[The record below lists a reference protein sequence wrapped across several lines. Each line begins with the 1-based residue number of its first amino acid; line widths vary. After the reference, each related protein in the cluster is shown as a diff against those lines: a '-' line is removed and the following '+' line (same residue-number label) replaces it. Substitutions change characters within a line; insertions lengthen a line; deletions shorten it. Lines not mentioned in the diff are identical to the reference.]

1 MKRKRTPRREEEN
14 IPDTNCRTRPG
25 KTEGPLSAPV
35 NDTHMTEGVA
45 SEEDSKTTEQQELLK
60 NGSVR
65 DIVFYH
71 VKHML
76 GYRWP
81 EAEARIFSVEGFETR
96 ELTMSDAFPVI
107 GERHYSHKNF
117 MDTDWRCPDVHC
129 NERMKAR
136 TNYAEIY
143 LRSAAS
149 EIRHDFTEW
158 ILDENQAA
166 DLEDYIK
173 WKTHETGS
181 KPHYSLEDLK
191 EISLPYYLLG
201 GKYQCCDS
209 EPREPHD
216 QSPRTIRGAFY
227 VEHRRGREDSLE
239 RIPLFEERMTNPEN
253 ERVHET
259 FWTYLE
265 VTTLNWRMIAKE
277 PTFERKVW
285 EAFLKSTDPIAD
297 AGRRIRSYC
306 DSPWTLAK
314 RQLGEEAE
322 TFRKKNLLKSKNPEH
337 IFYYT
342 GSVDAPWPEAEGIL
356 KGTDFWD
363 AYNYYFYYGPDY
375 DFWNKPWFGFEEG
388 YYGEPNKYH
397 IIPNPRDFYT
407 VGKKWAS
414 ILPRWSEA
422 KKPEP
427 KTAKTYSGPR
437 AQKRG
442 KRGRRQH
449 R

>member
-1 MKRKRTPRREEEN
+1 
-14 IPDTNCRTRPG
+14 
-25 KTEGPLSAPV
+25 
-35 NDTHMTEGVA
+35 MTEGVA

-96 ELTMSDAFPVI
+96 ELTPSDVFPVI
-107 GERHYSHKNF
+107 GERHHTHKNYIE
-117 MDTDWRCPDVHC
+117 MGRNRGKCPIWEVC
-129 NERMKAR
+129 NEQLKAR

-149 EIRHDFTEW
+149 EIRHDCTEW
-158 ILDENQAA
+158 ILDDFRASE
-166 DLEDYIK
+166 LEKHAKYWMRYIA
-173 WKTHETGS
+173 ETES
-181 KPHYSLEDLK
+181 EPHYSLEDLK

-201 GKYQCCDS
+201 ERFQCCDS

-216 QSPRTIRGAFY
+216 QSPFGFQGLIYAQHRT
-227 VEHRRGREDSLE
+227 GREDSLG

-253 ERVHET
+253 ERVKET
-259 FWTYLE
+259 FRTYLE
-265 VTTLNWRMIAKE
+265 VTNLGLRTWKPE
-277 PTFERKVW
+277 TFDRKVW
-285 EAFLKSTDPIAD
+285 EAFLTNTDPMD
-297 AGRRIRSYC
+297 LEYDRTWRN
-306 DSPWTLAK
+306 PWCFA
-314 RQLGEEAE
+314 RGQLGEEE
-322 TFRKKNLLKSKNPEH
+322 TEAFRKKSLLKSKNPEY
-337 IFYYT
+337 IFFYCGRT
-342 GSVDAPWPEAEGIL
+342 LDAPWPEAEGIL

-375 DFWNKPWFGFEEG
+375 DFWNKPWFGLKRDGFFGEIEG
-388 YYGEPNKYH
+388 YH
-397 IIPNPRDFYT
+397 IIPNPRDFRT
-407 VGKKWAS
+407 VVGKKWVT
-414 ILPRWSEA
+414 ILPRWHGA

-437 AQKRG
+437 AQRRG